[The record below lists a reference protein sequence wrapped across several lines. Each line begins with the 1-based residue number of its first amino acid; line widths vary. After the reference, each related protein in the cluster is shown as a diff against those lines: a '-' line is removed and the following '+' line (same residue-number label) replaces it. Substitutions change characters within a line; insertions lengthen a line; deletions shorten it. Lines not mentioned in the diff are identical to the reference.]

1 MVTSPQPHSRNFS
14 ARSAAAAFLAAVGC
28 LLIAP
33 AAALGA
39 APARPVQAPSG
50 PHDIER
56 YLNIR
61 SSNNA
66 GLSPDG
72 GTVAFLTNVT
82 GTQQIWTVPAAGGWP
97 EQITFFNDAVSAVEW
112 SSRENW
118 IAFSKDDGGDEN
130 YQLFLVSPDG
140 GDLVQLTR
148 DPAVRHNFGSWS
160 LDGRLIAYSSNE
172 RDRRFFDV
180 YVLEIG
186 NGRKNRVAE
195 MDARL
200 YAGPFS
206 NDGKRLVVARSNG
219 SLDDDLF
226 VVDLDKDGAA
236 TPRTPVHLTPHEGK
250 ASYRPVGFAA
260 DDRSVL
266 VVSDAG
272 REFFALGRIDLATR
286 AIAWERGLSWDVDS
300 AALSPDGG
308 TLALVVNEDGYDRLH
323 LIDTAG
329 MKDLPV
335 PAIPPGQID
344 GLAFSRDGKRLT
356 LTQNGPTRNGN
367 VWRLD
372 LERAGGGPAAFT
384 QVTRSSTA
392 GIPPSSFVEP
402 RLVRYR
408 TFDGLEI
415 PSFFYLPKGARK
427 GDTRP
432 AIVIPHGGPEGQTI
446 TRFSPVIQY
455 YVDRGYAVWA
465 PNVRGSTGYGRT
477 FTHLDDVRHRED
489 SVKDLAAGVDW
500 LVASGQINPK
510 QIAVVGGSYGG
521 YMTLAAITLYPDLW
535 AAAVSSYGIANFRT
549 FFGNTASYR
558 VSHRASEYGDPIK
571 DGDFLDSISPIHRAD
586 RIRSPLLIL
595 QGAKDPRVPQIESEQ
610 IVAAVKKKGGVAEY
624 VLFPDE
630 GHGWTK
636 LPNQIRAYRA
646 TADFL
651 DRHVKGTTSQA
662 GSDPRGGAAPG
673 R

>member
-1 MVTSPQPHSRNFS
+1 MAASCLL
-14 ARSAAAAFLAAVGC
+14 RSGDRSIRGGRAAGLAAAAW

-33 AAALGA
+33 VAIPGA
-39 APARPVQAPSG
+39 APDRSARAPSG

-61 SSNNA
+61 SSGNA

-72 GTVAFLTNVT
+72 GTVAFLTNLT
-82 GTQQIWTVPAAGGWP
+82 GTQQIWIVPAAGGWP
-97 EQITFFNDAVSAVEW
+97 EQITFFGDRVSAVDW
-112 SSRENW
+112 SPRGDW

-130 YQLFLVSPDG
+130 HQLYLVTPDG
-140 GDLVQLTR
+140 EDLVPLTS

-160 LDGRLIAYSSNE
+160 RDGRLIAYSSNE
-172 RDRRFFDV
+172 RDRRYFDV
-180 YVLEIG
+180 HVLDIES
-186 NGRKNRVAE
+186 GRGSRVAQ

-206 NDGKRLVVARSNG
+206 NDGKHLVVSRSNG

-226 VVDLDKDGAA
+226 VLDLDPGGAA
-236 TPRTPVHLTPHEGK
+236 PSRPPVHLTPHEGK
-250 ASYRPVGFAA
+250 AAYRPVGFAA
-260 DDRSVL
+260 DDRSFW

-272 REFFALGRIDLATR
+272 REFFALGRIDLGTR
-286 AIAWERGLSWDVDS
+286 AITWERSPSWDVDS
-300 AALSPDGG
+300 AVLSPDGG
-308 TLALVVNEDGYDRLH
+308 TLALAVNEDGYDRLQ
-323 LIDTAG
+323 LIATAG

-335 PAIPPGQID
+335 PAIPPGQIE
-344 GLAFSRDGKRLT
+344 GLEFARDGRRLT
-356 LTQNGPTRNGN
+356 FTLNGPTRNGD

-372 LERAGGGPAAFT
+372 LARAGGAPAAPA

-392 GIPPSSFVEP
+392 GISPSSFVEP
-402 RLVRYR
+402 ALVRYR
-408 TFDGLEI
+408 SFDGRDI
-415 PSFFYLPKGARK
+415 PSFFYLPKGTRK
-427 GDTRP
+427 GEALP
-432 AIVIPHGGPEGQTI
+432 AIVTPHGGPEGQTQA
-446 TRFSPVIQY
+446 RFSATIQY
-455 YVDRGYAVWA
+455 YVNRGYAVWA

-477 FTHLDDVRHRED
+477 FTHLDDVRLRED

-500 LVASGQINPK
+500 LVASGQVNPK

-535 AAAVSSYGIANFRT
+535 AAAVSSFGIANFRT

-558 VSHRASEYGDPIK
+558 VSHRASEYGDPVK
-571 DGDFLDSISPIHRAD
+571 DGEFLDSISPLHRVD

-595 QGAKDPRVPQIESEQ
+595 QGAKDPRVPQVESEQ
-610 IVAAVKKKGGVAEY
+610 IVAAVKKKGGIAEY

-630 GHGWTK
+630 GHGWAK

-651 DRHVKGTTSQA
+651 DRHVKGVAPQPGDS
-662 GSDPRGGAAPG
+662 RGVAAPG